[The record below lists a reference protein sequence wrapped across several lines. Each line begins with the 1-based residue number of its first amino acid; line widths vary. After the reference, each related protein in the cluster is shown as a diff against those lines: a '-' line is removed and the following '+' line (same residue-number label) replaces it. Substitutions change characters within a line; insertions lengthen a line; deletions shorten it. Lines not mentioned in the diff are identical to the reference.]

1 MHQFFSSCCSRG
13 PSLSLNTYRRAYQEI
28 SLPDNSW
35 MKWLLALWRHP
46 RIAPSH
52 ETAGPNALSTAA
64 RGFSTAFSLHNAI
77 PYGKRQGEQFAENL
91 GYLNAGKEYRLAVS
105 FLIFAP
111 EEASSLVMV
120 ADVTLL
126 MRFPKASLSPMTH
139 LTWLMSKSLSA
150 LVDKSISK
158 PFFSYAQ
165 TPTKDQGL
173 SWKRIHQAGAF
184 STLHWNSI
192 KERWMLRG
200 WRKRKSVQWQ

>member
-13 PSLSLNTYRRAYQEI
+13 PSLSLNTYRRAYREI

-64 RGFSTAFSLHNAI
+64 QGFSTALSLHNAI

-105 FLIFAP
+105 FRDFRPGRGFLPSDGCWRYVVDA
-111 EEASSLVMV
+111 
-120 ADVTLL
+120 
-126 MRFPKASLSPMTH
+126 FPK
-139 LTWLMSKSLSA
+139 
-150 LVDKSISK
+150 SIFISHD
-158 PFFSYAQ
+158 PFNVIDEQKFV
-165 TPTKDQGL
+165 GL
-173 SWKRIHQAGAF
+173 G
-184 STLHWNSI
+184 
-192 KERWMLRG
+192 G
-200 WRKRKSVQWQ
+200 